1 MQKWTRYWTEQIKLE
16 STYYVLKIKG
26 KYIQII
32 EENIVSVSQEI
43 RNLSK
48 EMEIM
53 KKNQVDTLGQ
63 RK

>member
-32 EENIVSVSQEI
+32 EENIVSISQEI